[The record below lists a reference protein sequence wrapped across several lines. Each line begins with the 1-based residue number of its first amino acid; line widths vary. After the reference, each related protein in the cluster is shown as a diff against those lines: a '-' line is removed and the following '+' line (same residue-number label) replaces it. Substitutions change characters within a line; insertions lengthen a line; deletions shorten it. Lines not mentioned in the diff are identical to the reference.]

1 MVSLSAPGEIAS
13 TRFTRRRLAALTVA
27 VLIAP
32 VTLGVETALG
42 VNPTIWAVVV
52 FSIIA
57 FLLVLA
63 RMNLSIVQIQAAN
76 AERTAAQAEL
86 THQAAHDPL
95 TGLANRA
102 QAMRLISASLSRAQR
117 SGAMIGLLFVDLD
130 GFKQVN
136 DTLGHQAGDEVLQTV
151 AERMRATVRSGDV
164 VARLGGDEFLVLLEP
179 VEEEA
184 TAVFVAERMIAAIAE
199 PLRLRTGHHARIGA
213 SAGLALSQDAGA
225 DPERL
230 LQEADIAVYRA
241 KSSGRGRVEVFDRSL
256 RDRLVRRSLLEESI
270 KAALSSNS
278 VDLTPVPIVE
288 LITGELGGME
298 ARIRCPVGG
307 DLVDRSILVAELGRS
322 PAIIELDS
330 WTMQH
335 ACASLVAL
343 GHARESLTIVVPVT
357 AHHLLLDRV
366 CGDVADA
373 LAASGAAASRLVL
386 LLSAAEISDDLR
398 LLANLDTLRG
408 WGVRLCLDGFGAGT
422 APTNQLLQLP
432 VSTVRLHATMLR
444 QTSRA
449 ALEEP
454 QETVGGQ
461 GGAPTTLQMLRL
473 TVQTAHAFGYR
484 VIAPGLDDAD
494 ALAAATHTGC
504 AYGQGGAATEL
515 LQDQDSEP
523 ASPAQWPRR

>member
-1 MVSLSAPGEIAS
+1 M
-13 TRFTRRRLAALTVA
+13 
-27 VLIAP
+27 
-32 VTLGVETALG
+32 
-42 VNPTIWAVVV
+42 
-52 FSIIA
+52 
-57 FLLVLA
+57 
-63 RMNLSIVQIQAAN
+63 
-76 AERTAAQAEL
+76 
-86 THQAAHDPL
+86 
-95 TGLANRA
+95 
-102 QAMRLISASLSRAQR
+102 
-117 SGAMIGLLFVDLD
+117 
-130 GFKQVN
+130 
-136 DTLGHQAGDEVLQTV
+136 
-151 AERMRATVRSGDV
+151 
-164 VARLGGDEFLVLLEP
+164 
-179 VEEEA
+179 
-184 TAVFVAERMIAAIAE
+184 
-199 PLRLRTGHHARIGA
+199 
-213 SAGLALSQDAGA
+213 
-225 DPERL
+225 
-230 LQEADIAVYRA
+230 
-241 KSSGRGRVEVFDRSL
+241 
-256 RDRLVRRSLLEESI
+256 
-270 KAALSSNS
+270 
-278 VDLTPVPIVE
+278 PIVE

-307 DLVDRSILVAELGRS
+307 DLVDRSVLVAELGRS

-335 ACASLVAL
+335 ACSSLVAL

-386 LLSAAEISDDLR
+386 LLSAAEITDDLR

-432 VSTVRLHATMLR
+432 VSTVRLHAAMLR

-449 ALEEP
+449 ALDEP
-454 QETVGGQ
+454 EETVGDRA
-461 GGAPTTLQMLRL
+461 GAPTTLQMLRL

-504 AYGQGGAATEL
+504 AYGQGVAATEL

-523 ASPAQWPRR
+523 ASPTQWPRR